1 MSRQRQEQIDR
12 LTHALEQLLARPGVT
27 AEVAA
32 GVTEN
37 LVMLR
42 ASSGVV
48 SYLHW
53 LWTKGLGLPRNRL
66 IEVQDLLPEFDAQIH
81 AGLLEVEQGRYPNLI
96 LPLVQTLKG
105 AVTNANRPVSVVDLG
120 AGAMTTERR
129 VLGELIAQRHPHP
142 ILMIGVDHSATAR
155 EIARR
160 QMASLGDE
168 VEIVEA
174 DVLDLPRCLSDARQL
189 RRHRVILADVAVEDL
204 PRNPPVKA
212 DVVFHCFL
220 RHHLAERAAV
230 ELDGL
235 ALSMGRRVLEYDG
248 FRNAVALAFFS
259 AYGWRDPT
267 FLAATIFSYLSF
279 STRGVIA
286 RRAGE
291 DSISFH
297 RTGTYLL
304 QRQSATNV

>member
-1 MSRQRQEQIDR
+1 MSRQRQQQIDR
-12 LTHALEQLLARPGVT
+12 LTHALEQLLARPGLT

-32 GVTEN
+32 GADEN

-42 ASSGVV
+42 ASRSVV
-48 SYLHW
+48 GYVQW
-53 LWTKGLGLPRNRL
+53 LWSRGLGLPRNRL
-66 IEVQDLLPEFDAQIH
+66 VEIQEMLPEFDAPVH
-81 AGLLEVEQGRYPNLI
+81 AGLLEIEQGRYPNLI
-96 LPLVQTLKG
+96 LPLVRTLTR
-105 AVTNANRPVSVVDLG
+105 AVTDKAGPITVIDLG
-120 AGAMTTERR
+120 AGAMSTERR

-142 ILMIGVDHSATAR
+142 VLMIGIDPSPTAR

-160 QMASLGDE
+160 QITSLGDE
-168 VEIVEA
+168 VEIVEEDA
-174 DVLDLPRCLSDARQL
+174 LDLPRCLSDARQL

-204 PRNPPVKA
+204 PRDPPVKA

-220 RHHLAERAAV
+220 RHHLAEPAAL
-230 ELDGL
+230 ELDAL
-235 ALSMGRRVLEYDG
+235 ALSLGGRVLEYDG

-286 RRAGE
+286 RRAGG

-297 RTGTYLL
+297 RTGAYLL
-304 QRQSATNV
+304 LRQLAANA